1 MNLYSS
7 LVLLAPER
15 KVSPQVNDDK
25 RIINLRNLFGSK
37 ATLTCQNP
45 RKRKTSVV
53 AGGLGVA
60 TRMMIVQRRRESQIG
75 KSVESSAT
83 R

>member
-37 ATLTCQNP
+37 AYTHMP
-45 RKRKTSVV
+45 KPKKKKDKRGGGRARRSDEDDDSAAP
-53 AGGLGVA
+53 AG
-60 TRMMIVQRRRESQIG
+60 
-75 KSVESSAT
+75 KPDW
-83 R
+83 